1 MFDVNLA
8 IALLFGTF
16 FVFIIAR
23 VPITFALA
31 GSTAIT
37 MLYVHVPLMSLVQQ
51 MSKSV
56 NSFSLMAIPFFI
68 LAGEIMCVGGISDRL
83 LAFANALVG
92 RFRGGLS
99 HVNILASMFF
109 GGISGSAV
117 ADVSSLGSVEI
128 PMMVKAGYTPQFST
142 AITVT
147 GACQGVLIPPSHN
160 MIIYSLAAGGVSVGA
175 LFLAGFIPG
184 VLLGCCLLVVSVYM
198 SIKHKYPKGRA
209 VGLKEALR
217 ITKDA
222 ILALGTAFIIFF
234 GTALGFFTATE
245 SAAIACIY
253 AFIVS
258 FFIYRELKLSM
269 IPRVLMNTI
278 KTIAMVFSLIA
289 AAGAF
294 GWMMAFLKVP
304 ALITQGVLGISD
316 NPIVILLAMN
326 LLLLFLGAVMDMA
339 PLIVIMTPILL
350 PVATACGMSPIQFG
364 VMLIY
369 NLAIGLC
376 TPPVGSALF
385 VGCGISKQ
393 PIERVGKTMLP
404 MYGMM
409 IVGLLLVTFIPQL
422 SMALPSMMGLAQ

>member
-304 ALITQGVLGISD
+304 TLITQGVLGISD
-316 NPIVILLAMN
+316 NPIIILLAMN

-404 MYGMM
+404 MYAMM
-409 IVGLLLVTFIPQL
+409 IVGLMLVTFIPQI
-422 SMALPSMMGLAQ
+422 SMALPTMMGLAQ